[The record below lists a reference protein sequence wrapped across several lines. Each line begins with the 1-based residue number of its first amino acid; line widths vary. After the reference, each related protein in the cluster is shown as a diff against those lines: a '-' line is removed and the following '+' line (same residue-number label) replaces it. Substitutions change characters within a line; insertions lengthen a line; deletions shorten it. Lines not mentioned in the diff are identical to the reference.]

1 MKYESDHWLRTR
13 AYGRIAD
20 RREKREMAKA
30 AELAA
35 AAGPVEEEDT
45 RPWNQ

>member
-13 AYGRIAD
+13 AQASLAE
-20 RREKREMAKA
+20 RRDKRERAKA

-35 AAGPVEEEDT
+35 AAGPAEEEDT